1 MDCIDEIQELT
12 ENTIALYTKNIERH
26 LPRSNFMS
34 TRFVLDLK
42 KKRAAF
48 KMTNIKHRV
57 SRTIII
63 ADIDRTW
70 CRTMN
75 DQMAL
80 EEGWNK
86 EPLKELYPTQDH
98 INHPT
103 KWLEMLV
110 NVLRMIHNVN
120 GVPLAAVIRKRL
132 IPPPDNEDMDFGLR
146 HSKYISH
153 DDEMIERAQI
163 LDSK

>member
-1 MDCIDEIQELT
+1 
-12 ENTIALYTKNIERH
+12 
-26 LPRSNFMS
+26 MS

-42 KKRAAF
+42 RAAF
-48 KMTNIKHRV
+48 KMTHIKHRV

-75 DQMAL
+75 EQMAL
-80 EEGWNK
+80 EEGWNNK
-86 EPLKELYPTQDH
+86 PLTELYPTQAH

-103 KWLEMLV
+103 KWLEMLG
-110 NVLRMIHNVN
+110 NVLSMIRDVH

-132 IPPPDNEDMDFGLR
+132 IPPPENEDMAFGLR

-153 DDEMIERAQI
+153 VDNMIESAQI